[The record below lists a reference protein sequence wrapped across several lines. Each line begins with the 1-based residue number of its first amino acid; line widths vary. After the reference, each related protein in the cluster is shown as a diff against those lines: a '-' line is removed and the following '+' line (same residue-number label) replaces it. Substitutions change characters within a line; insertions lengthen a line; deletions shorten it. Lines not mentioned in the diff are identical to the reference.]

1 MAVFLSQTLRLKY
14 LRLLCIF
21 YHSKA
26 GKYILY
32 FAFFITLFITL
43 VRGVAE
49 TSFLQGFQ
57 ARLIN
62 VRLPY
67 RVQIT
72 NGWATLIRFVIHS
85 QISDDRTKPGP
96 ADQIGIFQ
104 KAHGEPVIH
113 FPQTSLPTLLAPVPS
128 SFV

>member
-1 MAVFLSQTLRLKY
+1 MSEPISVQKSSNRTDIGSLLRSIQVSLVYTDFYIDTQRKTFSRCKKPESFMAVFLSQTLRLKY

-67 RVQIT
+67 RV
-72 NGWATLIRFVIHS
+72 
-85 QISDDRTKPGP
+85 
-96 ADQIGIFQ
+96 
-104 KAHGEPVIH
+104 
-113 FPQTSLPTLLAPVPS
+113 PT
-128 SFV
+128 

>member
-67 RVQIT
+67 RVPIK
-72 NGWATLIRFVIHS
+72 GAVAL
-85 QISDDRTKPGP
+85 SD
-96 ADQIGIFQ
+96 
-104 KAHGEPVIH
+104 
-113 FPQTSLPTLLAPVPS
+113 
-128 SFV
+128 